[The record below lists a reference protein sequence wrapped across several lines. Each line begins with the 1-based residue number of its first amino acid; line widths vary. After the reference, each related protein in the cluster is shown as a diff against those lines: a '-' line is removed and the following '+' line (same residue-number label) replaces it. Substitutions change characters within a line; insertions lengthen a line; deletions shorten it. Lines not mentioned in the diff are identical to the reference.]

1 MERLKSKIS
10 EKTILLMQAF
20 QKHNFLCIQ
29 DIMQTLECNRQ
40 SAYNYLNHLE
50 KMGVQLH
57 RTTQDKKTYFSIIS
71 ENIQKTEPLSYLPV
85 TGKALYKYEI
95 IQCLYKHPMK
105 AQELRKIDIAP
116 SYLYKLLKEMLQ
128 AEEIRKVGTTYF
140 LNTDKIPT
148 ILSLS
153 NSEIGSTGALLSNVP
168 VGHPYYKQLKNI
180 QQKFNI
186 TLGNID
192 SKEDNLGNYII
203 YGRKQFQFENIHCE
217 LQKLREYDYTH
228 KLLHITYLSN
238 IGEQI
243 AIPFAIG
250 MIIYVLEKDAI
261 FLMGKDYSSSPPKNI
276 VIRLNQILQI
286 GELSETHNYF
296 NCNEFQ
302 DMRKTMFSISVDKP
316 VDVVVEFQNIFSI
329 KKKLLQLCAQRPTA
343 KKLQYIGDK
352 IIYRDTIRGL
362 HDFAHYLRSFGRACQ
377 VIEPLELQDIL
388 ALSIK
393 RSLDRYLQEEP
404 TND

>member
-1 MERLKSKIS
+1 
-10 EKTILLMQAF
+10 
-20 QKHNFLCIQ
+20 
-29 DIMQTLECNRQ
+29 
-40 SAYNYLNHLE
+40 
-50 KMGVQLH
+50 
-57 RTTQDKKTYFSIIS
+57 
-71 ENIQKTEPLSYLPV
+71 
-85 TGKALYKYEI
+85 
-95 IQCLYKHPMK
+95 
-105 AQELRKIDIAP
+105 
-116 SYLYKLLKEMLQ
+116 
-128 AEEIRKVGTTYF
+128 
-140 LNTDKIPT
+140 
-148 ILSLS
+148 
-153 NSEIGSTGALLSNVP
+153 
-168 VGHPYYKQLKNI
+168 
-180 QQKFNI
+180 
-186 TLGNID
+186 
-192 SKEDNLGNYII
+192 
-203 YGRKQFQFENIHCE
+203 
-217 LQKLREYDYTH
+217 
-228 KLLHITYLSN
+228 
-238 IGEQI
+238 
-243 AIPFAIG
+243 